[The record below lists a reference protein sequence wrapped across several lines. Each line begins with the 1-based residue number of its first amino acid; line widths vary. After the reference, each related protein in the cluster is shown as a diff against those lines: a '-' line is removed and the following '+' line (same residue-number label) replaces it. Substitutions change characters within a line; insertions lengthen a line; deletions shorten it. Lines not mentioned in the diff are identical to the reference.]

1 MKKIIQLFLLALLLS
16 APFSPPVRA
25 QADEPARRLAEGIGQ
40 MLVEL
45 LQPERLEV
53 RVSDGRNFAW
63 AEAYGGKMDK
73 IRVESMKLRAMLSEN
88 LPANVDKSDKYAM
101 AKIILMS
108 QGEMVL
114 LEKDVNTLFASG
126 LDTKGFSNLA
136 FDFRPQGF
144 KAEGI
149 FSTQLVVP
157 LRIRLRAEG
166 VLGLQPDGV
175 YLEDTTFFVEGV
187 TMPESM
193 VKSMV
198 LDKVNPLLS
207 FQEIPFPIE
216 FKTIAMTD
224 EAVILSGAP
233 QPFEAGAVW
242 RYKKP

>member
-1 MKKIIQLFLLALLLS
+1 MRKKSLFLILLGIAIFTFS
-16 APFSPPVRA
+16 AAASA
-25 QADEPARRLAEGIGQ
+25 GQQEKNLAEGIGG

-45 LQPERLEV
+45 LQPDSLEV
-53 RVSDGRNFAW
+53 RISDGRNFAW

-73 IRVESMKLRAMLSEN
+73 IRVESMKLRAMLSDR
-88 LPANVDKSDKYAM
+88 LPKDVDRKDKYAL
-101 AKIILMS
+101 AKMILMS

-114 LEKDVNTLFASG
+114 LEKDVNALFASG

-144 KAEGI
+144 KAEGL
-149 FSTQLVVP
+149 FSTQLIVP

-207 FQEIPFPIE
+207 FKEIPFPIE
-216 FKTIAMTD
+216 FKSIAMD
-224 EAVILSGAP
+224 NDAVVLSGAP
-233 QPFEAGAVW
+233 EPFPAGETW

>member
-1 MKKIIQLFLLALLLS
+1 MRKSFLFIMACIAVLVFSAAATAGENERKLA
-16 APFSPPVRA
+16 
-25 QADEPARRLAEGIGQ
+25 QGIGE

-45 LQPERLEV
+45 LQPEQLEV
-53 RVSDGRNFAW
+53 RISDGGNFAW
-63 AEAYGGKMDK
+63 AEVYGGRMDK
-73 IRVESMKLRAMLSEN
+73 IRVESMKLRAMID
-88 LPANVDKSDKYAM
+88 DKNAEQLDAADKYAI
-101 AKIILMS
+101 AKCILMS

-114 LEKDVNTLFASG
+114 LEKDVNDLFASG
-126 LDTKGFSNLA
+126 LDTKGFSNLT

-149 FSTQLVVP
+149 FATQMIVP

-175 YLEDTTFFVEGV
+175 YLENTTFFVEGV

-207 FQEIPFPIE
+207 FAEIPFPIE
-216 FKTIAMTD
+216 FKSIKMGD
-224 EAVILSGAP
+224 NDVVLSGAP
-233 QPFEAGAVW
+233 KPFKAGEAW
-242 RYKKP
+242 RYEKP